1 MMRISEIYRSIQGE
15 STYAGQPCV
24 FVRTAGCNLR
34 CSWCD
39 SSFTFHG
46 GQETSLEDVLNQVR
60 AYCCRLVELTGG
72 EPLLQQD
79 SFTLTRTLLDEGYQV
94 LVETGGSLDIRDI
107 DRRANVILD
116 IKCPASGMSD
126 SVRWSNLEAIKK
138 SDQVKFVINDRLDYL
153 WATERLDQLN
163 LCQKTTVLFSPVF
176 GVMDPRRL
184 AEWILQDNL
193 EVCLQL
199 QLHKY
204 IWHPEARGV

>member
-1 MMRISEIYRSIQGE
+1 MRISEIYKSIQGE
-15 STYAGQPCV
+15 STYAGRPCV

-39 SSFTFHG
+39 SSFTFYG
-46 GQETSLEDVLNQVR
+46 GQDTPLEDILNQVR
-60 AYCCRLVELTGG
+60 GYCCRLVELTGG

-94 LVETGGSLDIRDI
+94 LVETGGSLDIHDI
-107 DRRANVILD
+107 DRRANVIMD
-116 IKCPASGMSD
+116 IKCPASGMSG
-126 SVRWSNLEAIKK
+126 SVRWSNLEEIKK
-138 SDQVKFVINDRLDYL
+138 TDQVKFVINDRQDYL

-163 LCQKTTVLFSPVF
+163 LCQKTIVLFSPVF
-176 GVMDPRRL
+176 GVMDPKNL

-193 EVCLQL
+193 EVSLQL

>member
-1 MMRISEIYRSIQGE
+1 MRISEIYKSIQGE

-107 DRRANVILD
+107 DRRANVIMD

-138 SDQVKFVINDRLDYL
+138 SDQVKFVINDRFDYL
-153 WATERLDQLN
+153 WATDRLDQLN

-193 EVCLQL
+193 EISLQL